1 MKILDLEQGSPEWF
15 QARCGYATASNFSAV
30 LAKGQ
35 GKTRQSYL
43 LRVAAETLTGKPVE
57 TYSNGH
63 MERGKEQEVDARSEY
78 ERIKQVMVQE
88 VGLILHDEI
97 KVAASPDFLVGDE
110 GGGEIKSVIPTVQL
124 ETIRSGGYP
133 SEHKAQ
139 IQGNLWISERQWWDF
154 ISWSPDLPAPLN
166 VYIFHVE
173 RDEEYIANLEKEAIL
188 FLSDASAYIEN
199 VLEIAR
205 KASS

>member
-1 MKILDLEQGSPEWF
+1 MKILDLEQGSDAWF
-15 QARCGYATASNFSAV
+15 SARCGRATASNFSAM

-43 LRVAAETLTGKPVE
+43 LKVAAETLTGKPVE
-57 TYSNGH
+57 TYSNAH
-63 MERGKEQEVDARSEY
+63 MERGKEQEADARSEY
-78 ERIKQVMVQE
+78 ERIKQTMVQE

-97 KVAASPDFLVGDE
+97 MVAASPDFLVGDD

-124 ETIRSGGYP
+124 ETIRAGGYP

-139 IQGNLWISERQWWDF
+139 IQGNIWIGERRWWDF

-166 VYIFHVE
+166 VYIYRVM
-173 RDEEYIANLEKEAIL
+173 RDEEYIANLEKESVL
-188 FLSDASAYIEN
+188 FLCDVNAYIDN

-205 KASS
+205 KVSS